1 MVKRVIDLFPLFLV
15 TFPQHGCR
23 FFVCTYSATTKKGR
37 LLSLRIHPGHTA
49 ARAMPQCKF
58 TGLFVYRD
66 FLTTLAL
73 RAIGD
78 RATQQSVPQGFI
90 FVPVPSN
97 ALNIE
102 TDFSLPPVSN
112 PGAIALHMN
121 SYWKR

>member
-1 MVKRVIDLFPLFLV
+1 MVRRVIDLFYLFLV

-23 FFVCTYSATTKKGR
+23 FFFVCTYSATTKKGR
-37 LLSLRIHPGHTA
+37 LLSLRVHPGHTA

-58 TGLFVYRD
+58 AGLFVYRD
-66 FLTTLAL
+66 FLTTLSL

-102 TDFSLPPVSN
+102 TTSLPPVSN
-112 PGAIALHMN
+112 PGAVALRMN
-121 SYWKR
+121 SCWKR